1 VGNCTGRHLG
11 GVFPNVGEDLWESG
25 SSICN
30 QRQDKYRHVDISE
43 HDDYLCLLIS
53 VTKSRIDGSYLAFAN
68 PGNFL
73 GHLGHMYWP
82 FGRCIGATAWTL
94 GPACGVRGNDGARDG
109 SCPGIDP
116 FTDSRAVVLLE
127 EGEIEVWFALSSSSE
142 GLEGVETDELA
153 ERERSR
159 TTPPTTETHWLA
171 SETDSVR
178 SR

>member
-1 VGNCTGRHLG
+1 VGNYTARHEGCGFSNVEG
-11 GVFPNVGEDLWESG
+11 GLWERG

-30 QRQDKYRHVDISE
+30 QRQDKYKHVDMSE
-43 HDDYLCLLIS
+43 HDDYSCSLIS
-53 VTKSRIDGSYLAFAN
+53 DIKSRIDGSYLAFAN

-82 FGRCIGATAWTL
+82 FGRFIGATAWTL
-94 GPACGVRGNDGARDG
+94 GPASGVRGDDGAG
-109 SCPGIDP
+109 YVSCPSIDP

-127 EGEIEVWFALSSSSE
+127 GEIEVWFALSSSNE
-142 GLEGVETDELA
+142 GLESVEADELA

-178 SR
+178 SC